1 MNLTQNKKLARQTS
15 SQAVINIDTD
25 EFNRY
30 KAERDRTLRINQVAK
45 DVDQLQKDMSDIKML
60 LQQLVNGK

>member
-1 MNLTQNKKLARQTS
+1 MNALQNKNLVRQTD

-30 KAERDRTLRINQVAK
+30 KAERDRNLKINQVAK
-45 DVDQLQKDMSDIKML
+45 DVDQLQKDMGDIKML